1 MVTKQEG
8 STISDYL
15 QLIKVIIDDLA
26 LIGHSLCDEEVVIHT
41 LNGLDTDYKELAAA
55 IRARDSSI
63 SFEDLYDKLTDY
75 EMSLKRA
82 DKLPGSTVTAQVS
95 HKSKRKNAR
104 YSPNITQGL
113 ATTPLDS
120 VSSMQHPS
128 YPPSHP
134 FSQSGDSS
142 HHPSWRPALPSHQR
156 RVVCQLCDK
165 VGHSAKVC
173 RSRLRLPTPSHWPQ
187 ANLLTTPTP
196 SQSNWIVDSG
206 ASHHITAD
214 LQNLSLHNPYGGD
227 EDIIIGD
234 GKGLP
239 ITHTGFTTLNSDSN
253 TFTLDDVLCA
263 PHIKRNLISVS
274 QFCKHNNTSIE
285 FFPDSF
291 LVKDLS
297 TGASLVQGQSKDNVY
312 EWPSLPQIKQPTA
325 YSSVAA
331 SIDVWHRRLG
341 HPSLPIQN
349 KLLSRYS
356 LSIPTNNRFY
366 L

>member
-1 MVTKQEG
+1 METKQEG

-26 LIGHSLCDEEVVIHT
+26 LIGHFLCDEEVVIHT
-41 LNGLDTDYKELAAA
+41 LNGLDTDYKELAVA
-55 IRARDSSI
+55 IRARDSPI

-95 HKSKRKNAR
+95 HKSKRKNTR

-214 LQNLSLHNPYGGD
+214 LQNLSLHNPYGGN

-234 GKGLP
+234 GFEHGGIIGP
-239 ITHTGFTTLNSDSN
+239 R
-253 TFTLDDVLCA
+253 
-263 PHIKRNLISVS
+263 P
-274 QFCKHNNTSIE
+274 E
-285 FFPDSF
+285 
-291 LVKDLS
+291 
-297 TGASLVQGQSKDNVY
+297 
-312 EWPSLPQIKQPTA
+312 
-325 YSSVAA
+325 
-331 SIDVWHRRLG
+331 
-341 HPSLPIQN
+341 
-349 KLLSRYS
+349 
-356 LSIPTNNRFY
+356 
-366 L
+366 